1 MIRAKTP
8 ASDFIVNLDGP
19 HGNANYLLSLAKE
32 MAHYKGQRA
41 SPILNEMQ
49 SRGYENLVVVFDKH
63 FGDEVILETTN
74 ESLLSKMA

>member
-32 MAHYKGQRA
+32 LAHFNGQKA
-41 SPILNEMQ
+41 SPILNQMQ
-49 SRGYENLVVVFDKH
+49 ARGYDNLIEVFDSH
-63 FGDEVILETTN
+63 FGDQVILETNN
-74 ESLLSKMA
+74 EELLSKIS

>member
-32 MAHYKGQRA
+32 LAHFNGQKA
-41 SPILNEMQ
+41 SPILNQMQ
-49 SRGYENLVVVFDKH
+49 SRGYDNLVEVFDSH
-63 FGDEVILETTN
+63 FGDQVILETTN
-74 ESLLSKMA
+74 KDLLSKIS

>member
-19 HGNANYLLSLAKE
+19 HGNANYLMSLAKE
-32 MAHYKGQRA
+32 LAHYKGQKA
-41 SPILNEMQ
+41 TPILNKMQ
-49 SRGYENLVVVFDKH
+49 SKGYDNLIQVFDSH

-74 ESLLSKMA
+74 ENLLSKIS

>member
-32 MAHYKGQRA
+32 LAHFNGQKA
-41 SPILNEMQ
+41 SPILNQMQ
-49 SRGYENLVVVFDKH
+49 ARGYDNLIEVFDSH
-63 FGDEVILETTN
+63 FGDQVILETSN
-74 ESLLSKMA
+74 EHLLSKIS

>member
-32 MAHYKGQRA
+32 LAHFNGQKA
-41 SPILNEMQ
+41 SPILNQMQ
-49 SRGYENLVVVFDKH
+49 ARGYDNLFEVFDSH
-63 FGDEVILETTN
+63 FGDQVILETSN
-74 ESLLSKMA
+74 ENLLSKIS

>member
-32 MAHYKGQRA
+32 LAHFNGQKA
-41 SPILNEMQ
+41 SPILNQMQ
-49 SRGYENLVVVFDKH
+49 ARGYDNLIEVFDSH
-63 FGDEVILETTN
+63 FGDQVILETSN
-74 ESLLSKMA
+74 ENLLSKIS

>member
-32 MAHYKGQRA
+32 LAHFNGQKA
-41 SPILNEMQ
+41 SPILNQMQ
-49 SRGYENLVVVFDKH
+49 SRGYDNLVEVFDSH
-63 FGDEVILETTN
+63 FGDQVILETNN
-74 ESLLSKMA
+74 EELLSKIS

>member
-32 MAHYKGQRA
+32 LAHFNGQKA
-41 SPILNEMQ
+41 SPILNQMQ
-49 SRGYENLVVVFDKH
+49 ARGYDNLIEVFDSH
-63 FGDEVILETTN
+63 FGDQVILETTN
-74 ESLLSKMA
+74 KDLLSKIS